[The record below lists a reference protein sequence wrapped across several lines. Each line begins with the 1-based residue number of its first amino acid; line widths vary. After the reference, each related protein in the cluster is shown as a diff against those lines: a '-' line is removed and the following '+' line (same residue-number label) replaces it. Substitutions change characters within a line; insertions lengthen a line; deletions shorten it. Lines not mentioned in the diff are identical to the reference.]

1 MRRLAL
7 VLACLAAP
15 GVTAA
20 GLAAQ
25 SVTLEGRL
33 LDGAGAYLPAE
44 LVVLHVVTEG
54 AGGELV
60 ARDSTDAEGRF
71 RFDVLPTA
79 DAVYFAAL
87 RRGDTLYVG
96 PPIRLPE
103 EMPEQYLLVV
113 SPETALTMGPATTGT
128 GPGFAPPPQ
137 RRVSAGRGTLPWLVG
152 LLAAVGAWL
161 AYRRYAT
168 RRDPDEERRWLLVE
182 LAELDERFADR
193 QDLEPGTRAEYL
205 RRRAQ
210 LESRI
215 REDAAAD

>member
-1 MRRLAL
+1 MRRL
-7 VLACLAAP
+7 VLSLAW
-15 GVTAA
+15 VAA
-20 GLAAQ
+20 FAVASTLAAQ
-25 SVTLEGRL
+25 TVTLEGRL
-33 LDGAGAYLPAE
+33 LDGSGSPLPAE
-44 LVVLHVVTEG
+44 LVVLHAVISGT
-54 AGGELV
+54 GGELV
-60 ARDSTDAEGRF
+60 GRDSADAEGRF
-71 RFDVLPTA
+71 RFEVVPSA

-96 PPIRLPE
+96 PPVRLPE
-103 EMPEQYLLVV
+103 ELPEVYLLVV
-113 SPETALTMGPATTGT
+113 SPESALTMGPASSGT
-128 GPGFAPPPQ
+128 GPGFAPPPP
-137 RRVSAGRGTLPWLVG
+137 RRVAAGRGTFPWLIG

-193 QDLEPGTRAEYL
+193 QDLEPGARAEYV

-210 LESRI
+210 LERRI